1 MAADPVLAMRKQ
13 TLAAIRARLK
23 HFEMKQ
29 GELAEYLGLSRSRLH
44 QLQNG
49 STQAFSLEALVRI
62 AHQADLTVRLTVTG
76 SLQIDNV
83 TGGYIV

>member
-23 HFEMKQ
+23 HYEMKQ

-44 QLQNG
+44 QLVNG
-49 STQAFSLEALVRI
+49 TVQAFSLEALVRI
-62 AHQADLTVRLTVTG
+62 AHQADLTVRLTVTRPYA
-76 SLQIDNV
+76 QD
-83 TGGYIV
+83 